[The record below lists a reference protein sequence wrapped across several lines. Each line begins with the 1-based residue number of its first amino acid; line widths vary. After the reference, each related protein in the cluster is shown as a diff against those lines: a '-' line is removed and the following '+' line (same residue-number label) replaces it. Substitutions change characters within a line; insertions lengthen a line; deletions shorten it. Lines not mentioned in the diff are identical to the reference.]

1 MGKPTLKRIKL
12 EQKEGKRKMRRKK
25 KWAEKRETI
34 RAKRR
39 KDKTEIEKRKDEER
53 VTHVEKVEGILK
65 EKAMLLPYKRNAI
78 TR

>member
-1 MGKPTLKRIKL
+1 M
-12 EQKEGKRKMRRKK
+12 
-25 KWAEKRETI
+25 
-34 RAKRR
+34 
-39 KDKTEIEKRKDEER
+39 KDEDR